1 MKIKERITI
10 VLEDITHS
18 GEGVGRVDNMIVF
31 VDGGVPGDTVE
42 IELTA
47 IKKTYMTGKILQLII
62 PSGTRQEPPCP
73 YFGRCGGCQ
82 LLQVQYDAQLAI
94 KRKIVTDALERIGGI
109 KDVPVNAVIGMETP
123 YRYRNKAQF
132 KISGKGVGFFAK
144 RSHQIVPIEDC
155 LTQPESCVQV
165 IETFNALLKDGC
177 FELYD
182 EQQHTGFLRGIIQRT
197 NEQGENM
204 IVIVGNGKKLKHK
217 DKILQAITERIPEV
231 RSVYLNVN
239 TTRGNAVLGREN
251 HLLLGTPQI
260 EERIGDLSF
269 LISPNSFFQVNTR
282 QTKVLYDLVKR
293 MATLTGAET
302 LFDLYCGTGTI
313 GLYLAREAARV
324 YGIEIVENAVLDAQ
338 ENAERNQIK
347 NIRFIQGKSET
358 EAPKLAEEGV
368 HPDVIVL
375 DPPRKGCDPALLE
388 MIENLSVPKVV
399 YVSCNPS
406 TLARDLKILREYGY
420 QVQEVQPVD
429 LFPGTGHVETVAVL
443 SRKSATKTFIPVTVS
458 PKDMGLDEAKA
469 QPTYENIRKYVKET
483 HGLTVSTL
491 NIAQMKA
498 ECGLEMECDR
508 SGGKQQPKCPPEKRE
523 AILDAFRHFGMIED
537 DSSEG

>member
-42 IELTA
+42 IEITA
-47 IKKTYMTGKILQLII
+47 IKKTYMTGKILKLII

-217 DKILQAITERIPEV
+217 VKILQAITERIPEV

-293 MATLTGAET
+293 MAALTGAET

-429 LFPGTGHVETVAVL
+429 LFPGTGHVETVVL
-443 SRKSATKTFIPVTVS
+443 LSHKKADSYIHIDVEFGEGEGKIPVDS
-458 PKDMGLDEAKA
+458 IAKRAEAYKPK
-469 QPTYENIRKYVKET
+469 
-483 HGLTVSTL
+483 
-491 NIAQMKA
+491 
-498 ECGLEMECDR
+498 
-508 SGGKQQPKCPPEKRE
+508 EKVT
-523 AILDAFRHFGMIED
+523 
-537 DSSEG
+537 

>member
-42 IELTA
+42 IEITA
-47 IKKTYMTGKILQLII
+47 IKKTYMTGKILKLII

-429 LFPGTGHVETVAVL
+429 LFPGTGHVETVVL
-443 SRKSATKTFIPVTVS
+443 LSKGEVDSKKIRVEFSLEDMDMSEFQDGATYPQIKEYVLEHTGLKVSNLYISQIKRKCGIGVGKNYNLPKSEDSRQPQCPQEK
-458 PKDMGLDEAKA
+458 EKA
-469 QPTYENIRKYVKET
+469 I
-483 HGLTVSTL
+483 
-491 NIAQMKA
+491 
-498 ECGLEMECDR
+498 
-508 SGGKQQPKCPPEKRE
+508 RE
-523 AILDAFRHFGMIED
+523 AFKYFGMI
-537 DSSEG
+537 

>member
-42 IELTA
+42 IEITA
-47 IKKTYMTGKILQLII
+47 IKKTYMTGKILKLII

-358 EAPKLAEEGV
+358 EAPKLADEGI

-429 LFPGTGHVETVAVL
+429 LFPGTGHVETCVLL
-443 SRKSATKTFIPVTVS
+443 SRKIVNDKNVEYMHVDYEPEDAEYLRGIKGSATYAEIKKWIKEQYNVS
-458 PKDMGLDEAKA
+458 
-469 QPTYENIRKYVKET
+469 
-483 HGLTVSTL
+483 VSSL
-491 NIAQMKA
+491 YIAQCKDA
-498 ECGLEMECDR
+498 CGF
-508 SGGKQQPKCPPEKRE
+508 EKRDNYNKGVEGHRVPNCPEEKKKLILE
-523 AILDAFRHFGMIED
+523 AFKHFKMI
-537 DSSEG
+537 

>member
-42 IELTA
+42 IEITA
-47 IKKTYMTGKILQLII
+47 IKKTYMTGKILKLII

>member
-1 MKIKERITI
+1 MKIKEKITM

-18 GEGVGRVDNMIVF
+18 GEGVGRIDNMIVF

-42 IELTA
+42 IEITA
-47 IKKTYMTGKILQLII
+47 IKKTYMTGKILKLIA

-94 KRKIVTDALERIGGI
+94 KHKIVTDALERIGGI
-109 KDVPVNAVIGMETP
+109 KDVPVNAVIGMEVP

-155 LTQPESCVQV
+155 LTQPESCAQV

-182 EQQHTGFLRGIIQRT
+182 EQQHAGFLRGIVQRT

-204 IVIVGNGKKLKHK
+204 LVIVGNGKKLKHK
-217 DKILQAITERIPEV
+217 DKILQAITERIPDV
-231 RSVYLNVN
+231 RSIYLNVN

-293 MATLTGAET
+293 MAALTGTET

-313 GLYLAREAARV
+313 GLYLAREAAQV

-338 ENAERNQIK
+338 ENAERNQIE

-358 EAPKLAEEGV
+358 EAPKLADEGV

-388 MIENLSVPKVV
+388 MIKNLAVSKVV

-429 LFPGTGHVETVAVL
+429 LFPGTGHVETVCL
-443 SRKSATKTFIPVTVS
+443 MSK
-458 PKDMGLDEAKA
+458 KDK
-469 QPTYENIRKYVKET
+469 
-483 HGLTVSTL
+483 
-491 NIAQMKA
+491 
-498 ECGLEMECDR
+498 
-508 SGGKQQPKCPPEKRE
+508 
-523 AILDAFRHFGMIED
+523 
-537 DSSEG
+537 

>member
-1 MKIKERITI
+1 MKIKEKITM

-18 GEGVGRVDNMIVF
+18 GEGVGRIDNMIVF

-42 IELTA
+42 IEITA
-47 IKKTYMTGKILQLII
+47 IKKTYMTGKILKLIA

-94 KRKIVTDALERIGGI
+94 KHKIVTDALERIGGI
-109 KDVPVNAVIGMETP
+109 KDVPVNAVIGMEVP

-182 EQQHTGFLRGIIQRT
+182 EQQHTGFLRGIVQRT

-217 DKILQAITERIPEV
+217 NKILQAITERIPDV
-231 RSVYLNVN
+231 RSIYLNVN
-239 TTRGNAVLGREN
+239 TTRGNAVLGRKN

-293 MATLTGAET
+293 MAALTGTET

-313 GLYLAREAARV
+313 GLYLAREAAQV

-338 ENAERNQIK
+338 ENAERNQIE

-358 EAPKLAEEGV
+358 EAPKLTEEGV

-388 MIENLSVPKVV
+388 MIKNLAVPKVV

-406 TLARDLKILREYGY
+406 TLARDLKILHEYGY

-429 LFPGTGHVETVAVL
+429 LFPGTGHVETVVL
-443 SRKSATKTFIPVTVS
+443 MSRV
-458 PKDMGLDEAKA
+458 E
-469 QPTYENIRKYVKET
+469 
-483 HGLTVSTL
+483 
-491 NIAQMKA
+491 
-498 ECGLEMECDR
+498 
-508 SGGKQQPKCPPEKRE
+508 GK
-523 AILDAFRHFGMIED
+523 
-537 DSSEG
+537 

>member
-42 IELTA
+42 IEITA
-47 IKKTYMTGKILQLII
+47 IKKTYMTGKILKLII

-94 KRKIVTDALERIGGI
+94 KHKIVTDALERIGGI

-182 EQQHTGFLRGIIQRT
+182 EQQHTGFLRGIVQRT

-217 DKILQAITERIPEV
+217 DKILQAITERIPNV

-260 EERIGDLSF
+260 EERIGDLNF

-429 LFPGTGHVETVAVL
+429 LFPGTGHVETVVL
-443 SRKSATKTFIPVTVS
+443 LSKGEVDSKKIRVEFSLEDMDMSEFQDGATYTQIKDYVLEHSGLKVSNLYISQIKRKCGIEVGKNYNLPKSEDSR
-458 PKDMGLDEAKA
+458 
-469 QPTYENIRKYVKET
+469 QP
-483 HGLTVSTL
+483 L
-491 NIAQMKA
+491 
-498 ECGLEMECDR
+498 
-508 SGGKQQPKCPPEKRE
+508 CPPEKEKAIRE
-523 AILDAFRHFGMIED
+523 AFKYFGII
-537 DSSEG
+537 

>member
-42 IELTA
+42 IEITA
-47 IKKTYMTGKILQLII
+47 IKKTYMTGKILKLII
-62 PSGTRQEPPCP
+62 PSGKRQEPPCP

-94 KRKIVTDALERIGGI
+94 KHKIVTDALERIGGI

-182 EQQHTGFLRGIIQRT
+182 EQQHTGFLRGIVQRT

-217 DKILQAITERIPEV
+217 DKILQAITERIPNV

-260 EERIGDLSF
+260 EERIGDLNF

-302 LFDLYCGTGTI
+302 LFDGEVNQQEEGVGI

-388 MIENLSVPKVV
+388 MIKNLAVPKVV

-429 LFPGTGHVETVAVL
+429 LFPGTGHVETVALL
-443 SRKSATKTFIPVTVS
+443 SKLDVDKHIDVEVT
-458 PKDMGLDEAKA
+458 LDELDLTSAESKA
-469 QPTYENIRKYVKET
+469 TYAQIKEYI
-483 HGLTVSTL
+483 LEKFDLKVSTL
-491 NIAQMKA
+491 YIAQIKKK
-498 ECGLEMECDR
+498 CGIVLREHYNKSKKE
-508 SGGKQQPKCPPEKRE
+508 KQVIPQCTPEKEE
-523 AILDAFRHFGMIED
+523 AIMDALRHFKMI
-537 DSSEG
+537 

>member
-42 IELTA
+42 IEITA
-47 IKKTYMTGKILQLII
+47 IKKTYMTGKILKLII

-94 KRKIVTDALERIGGI
+94 KHKIVTDALERIGGI

-165 IETFNALLKDGC
+165 IETFNVLLKDGC

-182 EQQHTGFLRGIIQRT
+182 EQQHTGFLRGIVQRT

-217 DKILQAITERIPEV
+217 DKILQAITERIPNV

-260 EERIGDLSF
+260 EERIGDLNF

-338 ENAERNQIK
+338 ENAERNQIE

-358 EAPKLAEEGV
+358 EAPKLADEGI

-388 MIENLSVPKVV
+388 MIKNLSVPKVV

-523 AILDAFRHFGMIED
+523 AILDAFRHFGMIGSD
-537 DSSEG
+537 TSG

>member
-42 IELTA
+42 IEITA
-47 IKKTYMTGKILQLII
+47 IKKTYMTGKILKLII
-62 PSGTRQEPPCP
+62 PSEKRQEPPCP

-94 KRKIVTDALERIGGI
+94 KHKIVTDALERIGGI

-182 EQQHTGFLRGIIQRT
+182 EQQHTGFLRGIVQRT

-217 DKILQAITERIPEV
+217 DKILQAITERIPNV

-260 EERIGDLSF
+260 EERIGDLNF
-269 LISPNSFFQVNTR
+269 LISPNSFFQVNTS

-338 ENAERNQIK
+338 ENAERNQIE

-358 EAPKLAEEGV
+358 EAPKLADEGI

-443 SRKSATKTFIPVTVS
+443 SRKSASKSFIPVSIS
-458 PKDMGLDEAKA
+458 PKDMGLSEEKD
-469 QPTYENIRKYVKET
+469 QPTYANIRDYVQKT
-483 HGLTVSTL
+483 HGMKVSTL
-491 NIAQMKA
+491 YVAQMKA
-498 ECGLEMECDR
+498 ECGLETQADR
-508 SGGKQQPKCPPEKRE
+508 SGDKKQPKCPPEKRE
-523 AILDAFRHFGMIED
+523 AILDALRHFGMID
-537 DSSEG
+537 